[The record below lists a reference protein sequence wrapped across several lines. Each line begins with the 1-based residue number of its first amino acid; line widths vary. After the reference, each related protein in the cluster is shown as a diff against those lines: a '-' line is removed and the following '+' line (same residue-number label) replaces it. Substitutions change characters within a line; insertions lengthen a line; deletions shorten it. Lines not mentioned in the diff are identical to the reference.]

1 MATLTLVMW
10 RDIPAQVIVKQGRK
24 AVKQPLSERFEKAV
38 DKAAMRAGMHGTDG
52 YLSAWRRQNNSCD
65 DDIEKVLQATVARIE
80 QEYTDEVLAQL
91 IAASG
96 YQQQA

>member
-24 AVKQPLSERFEKAV
+24 AAKQPLSERFEKAV
-38 DKAAMRAGMHGTDG
+38 DKAAMRAGLHGTDG
-52 YLSAWRRQNNSCD
+52 YLSAWKRHNQPCG
-65 DDIEKVLQATVARIE
+65 DDIDSVLQETVARIE

-91 IAASG
+91 VVASG
-96 YQQQA
+96 YKQA